1 MRTVALIAVFVVVAG
16 VFCGG
21 GKPGSQTAKPTT
33 AAVKWPVEATGSLT
47 EDELAQFVKVLPALS
62 AALKAGNW
70 APTPPKEGDGPVASL
85 TNFVEGMNVP
95 GLEEA
100 LKAAGSSWGVLRPTL
115 YKVFAASAAL
125 SVDAASP
132 EMIAMMK
139 KDTSAAAK
147 KSAQEYDTFKAA
159 CSQIPEA
166 NKQTVAKH
174 QQELQ
179 ALQTLGR

>member
-1 MRTVALIAVFVVVAG
+1 MRTVALITVFVVLAG

-21 GKPGSQTAKPTT
+21 KTGSQTNKPA
-33 AAVKWPVEATGSLT
+33 AAVKWSAEATGTLT
-47 EDELAQFVKVLPALS
+47 EAEIAQFVKVLPTFS

-70 APTPPKEGDGPVASL
+70 TPTLPKEDAGPVGSL
-85 TNFVEGMNVP
+85 TTYVEGMNTP
-95 GLEEA
+95 GVEES
-100 LKAAGSSWGVLRPTL
+100 LKTAGSDWSTLRATL

-125 SVDAASP
+125 NVDMAP
-132 EMIAMMK
+132 PQMIEEMK

-147 KSAQEYDTFKAA
+147 KGLKDYEVFKAA
-159 CSQIPEA
+159 CTQIPVA
-166 NKQTVAKH
+166 NKQMVSNH

>member
-21 GKPGSQTAKPTT
+21 GKSGSQTAKP
-33 AAVKWPVEATGSLT
+33 AAVKWPAEATGTLT
-47 EDELAQFVKVLPALS
+47 EDEMVQFVKVLPAFS

-70 APTPPKEGDGPVASL
+70 TPTPPKEGDGPVASL
-85 TNFVEGMNVP
+85 TNFVESMNVP
-95 GLEEA
+95 GLEDS
-100 LKAAGSSWGVLRPTL
+100 LKKAGSSWSVLRPTL

-125 SVDAASP
+125 SIDAASP
-132 EMIAMMK
+132 EMIAQMK
-139 KDTSAAAK
+139 QDTSAAAK
-147 KSAQEYDTFKAA
+147 KGVKDYEAFKAA
-159 CSQIPEA
+159 CSQISDA
-166 NKQTVAKH
+166 NKQMVAKH

>member
-1 MRTVALIAVFVVVAG
+1 MRTVVLITVFAVLAG

-21 GKPGSQTAKPTT
+21 GKPVAQTNPS
-33 AAVKWPVEATGSLT
+33 AAAAKWPAEATGTLT
-47 EDELAQFVKVLPALS
+47 ENELAQFVKVLPAFS
-62 AALKAGNW
+62 AALKAANW
-70 APTPPKEGDGPVASL
+70 TPVLPQDSDGPVATL
-85 TNFVEGMNVP
+85 TSYVEQMNVP

-100 LKAAGSSWGVLRPTL
+100 LKPAGSSWGAVRPTL

-125 SVDAASP
+125 SIDATPP
-132 EMIAMMK
+132 EMVAQMRA
-139 KDTSAAAK
+139 DTSAGAK
-147 KSAQEYDTFKAA
+147 KSLKDYEAFKAA

-166 NKQTVAKH
+166 NKQMVASH